1 VSNGEGSGEV
11 YQQFFFKSDS
21 FWNEKRKL
29 KRRLIYE
36 CRCDESLKA
45 KTSGSTLV
53 KDVNRRK
60 KKQPSVCEE
69 CRSLIFIF

>member
-1 VSNGEGSGEV
+1 VEREV
-11 YQQFFFKSDS
+11 ERFINTFFLNRIYF
-21 FWNEKRKL
+21 ETIKRKL

-53 KDVNRRK
+53 KDVSRRK

-69 CRSLIFIF
+69 CRSLSFIF